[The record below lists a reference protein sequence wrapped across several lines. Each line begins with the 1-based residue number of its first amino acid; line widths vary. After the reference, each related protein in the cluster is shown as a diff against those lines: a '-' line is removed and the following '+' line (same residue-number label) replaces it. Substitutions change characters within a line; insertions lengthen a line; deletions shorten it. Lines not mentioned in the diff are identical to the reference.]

1 MNEQCHNLI
10 DYFNRTLSQE
20 DQQQFEN
27 HLTDCPSCQEELL
40 ELHLLT
46 EDLPYSSGE
55 IEVPGDLKSRIFASI
70 DETAALKQSSGTI
83 VPIPLE
89 TEERPKQKR
98 YKFAVPALAAALFAS
113 IVTNAYL
120 LNETNKE
127 SEITMSDVE
136 LIAQTT
142 LASTVDDE
150 NATAVAMLLSNK
162 GEELLIVDS
171 TNLPALADGELY
183 QVWVIEGEKPYP
195 AGVLDSTKGS
205 VSHSLKDLTGKWDT
219 IAITIEKEP
228 DLPAPEGSLVLA
240 GGI

>member
-1 MNEQCHNLI
+1 MIEQCHQLI

-20 DQQQFEN
+20 EQQQFEN

-40 ELHLLT
+40 ELQLLT
-46 EDLPYSSGE
+46 EDLPYLSEE
-55 IEVPGDLKSRIFASI
+55 IDVPSDMKSRIFATI
-70 DETAALKQSSGTI
+70 DELATPVNSPETI
-83 VPIPLE
+83 VPTPLE
-89 TEERPKQKR
+89 TSERPKQKR
-98 YKFAVPALAAALFAS
+98 FNFAIPSLAAALFAS

-127 SEITMSDVE
+127 PEIAMSDVE